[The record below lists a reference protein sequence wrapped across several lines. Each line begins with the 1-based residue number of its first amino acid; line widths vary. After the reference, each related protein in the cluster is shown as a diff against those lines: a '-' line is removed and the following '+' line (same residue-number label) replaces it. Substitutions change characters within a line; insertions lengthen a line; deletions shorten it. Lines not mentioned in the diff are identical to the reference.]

1 MRSILLAAL
10 ATVCAATPAL
20 ADPCKAI
27 PDNGPMPSHLARGA
41 TFSGPVPYIVDGDG
55 LCVARG
61 PSTED
66 WIEVRLADFYAPELR
81 QPEGR
86 AAKEA
91 LARLVA
97 GKQVSCVAQHR
108 THDRVA
114 AVCKVDGVSLGDRM
128 RQAGVKE
135 GGNGRRP

>member
-1 MRSILLAAL
+1 MRSILLATA
-10 ATVCAATPAL
+10 AACIATPAL

-27 PDNGPMPSHLARGA
+27 PDKGPMPSYLHRGA
-41 TFSGPVPYIVDGDG
+41 TFSGSVPYIVDGDG
-55 LCVARG
+55 ICVARG
-61 PSTED
+61 PSPGE

-81 QPEGR
+81 EQGGP
-86 AAKEA
+86 AAKAA
-91 LARLVA
+91 LERLVA
-97 GKQVSCVAQHR
+97 GRRVSCVAQHR

-114 AVCKVDGVSLGDRM
+114 AVCKVDGIPLGDRM